1 MVVGHQYKMIPK
13 KYKPLIY
20 KQKLFTLYFYFF
32 SSFIVIIFE
41 MLSVGL
47 VPLFALSLT
56 DNNEVITKILSTI
69 GINDYFDNLNK
80 KQVVIFFSITLLSAF
95 LIKNVIIGWINYLQN
110 KILRDYK
117 ISTSKLLYEYYINTN
132 FRFFLSANPS
142 TIIRNITTD
151 VGHSFNY
158 FLAKIKMYR
167 EGVIISFITL
177 ILISINPTV
186 HSVVFFV
193 FTLVSVMYYY
203 IYRITL
209 KKRGEDLHKKSSSR
223 LKILNETFLMIKEIK
238 VLKKEDYFTDKYKN
252 INFDLENLAFIN
264 NVITSI
270 PRLFIEVISVLLIT
284 IFSIMLMLSN
294 YSEAYI
300 ISVITLMVAS
310 GARFIPGFNVIT
322 SSFSTTRW
330 LQPSFDTVTREIE
343 VLMKRD
349 EIKTK
354 KNGLPEEIKFKKEL
368 NIKNLSFSYTDKKIL
383 NNIDLTISKGEFV
396 GIIGESGTGKT
407 TLINILLGLLF
418 PTEGQILA
426 DGINVRNN
434 IENWQKKIGYIP
446 QEVYLLDASIR
457 ENIAMGIDDEDINQ
471 QKIDELIKFTNLEDV
486 INNLPE
492 KSYSNVGYM
501 GNNISGGQKQRI
513 GIARAL
519 YSNPEVVVLDEATS
533 SLDIENEN
541 MILEKLNELKGKKTL
556 IIISHKKSSLKY
568 CHKIFEIKDRK
579 LDMVKS

>member
-1 MVVGHQYKMIPK
+1 MIPK

-20 KQKLFTLYFYFF
+20 KQKLSTLYFYFF
-32 SSFIVIIFE
+32 SSFIVVIFE

-56 DNNEVITKILSTI
+56 DNNESITKIFSTI
-69 GINDYFDNLNK
+69 GISDYLNNLNK
-80 KQVVIFFSITLLSAF
+80 KQAVIFFSITLLSVF

-117 ISTSKLLYEYYINTN
+117 ISTSKLLYEYYININ
-132 FRFFLSANPS
+132 FKFFLSANPS

-151 VGHSFNY
+151 VGHTFNY

-167 EGVIISFITL
+167 EGVIISFITI
-177 ILISINPTV
+177 ILISVNPKV
-186 HSVVFFV
+186 HFVVFFV
-193 FTLVSVMYYY
+193 FILVCVIFYF
-203 IYRITL
+203 IYRVVL
-209 KKRGEDLHKKSSSR
+209 KKRGKDLHKKNSLR

-238 VLKKEDYFTDKYKN
+238 VLKKEAYFTDKYHN

-264 NVITSI
+264 NVISSM

-284 IFSIMLMLSN
+284 IFSITLMLSN
-294 YSEAYI
+294 HSEAYI

-330 LQPSFDTVTREIE
+330 LQPSFDTVTKEIE
-343 VLMKRD
+343 ILMKRD
-349 EIKTK
+349 EVKSK
-354 KNGLPEEIKFKKEL
+354 ENKLRKEIKFNKKL
-368 NIKNLSFSYTDKKIL
+368 NIQNLSFSYTDKKIL
-383 NNIDLTISKGEFV
+383 NNVNLTINKGEFV

-407 TLINILLGLLF
+407 TLINILLGLLI

-457 ENIAMGIDDEDINQ
+457 ENIATGTDDEDINQ

-492 KSYSNVGYM
+492 RSYSNVGYM

-519 YSNPEVVVLDEATS
+519 YNNPEIIILDEATS
-533 SLDIENEN
+533 SLDVKNEN
-541 MILEKLNELKGKKTL
+541 LIIEKLNELKEKKTL

-568 CHKIFEIKDRK
+568 CHKIFEINDRK
-579 LDMVKS
+579 FNMVKP

>member
-56 DNNEVITKILSTI
+56 DNNEVITKIFSTV
-69 GINDYFDNLNK
+69 GISDYLNNLNK
-80 KQVVIFFSITLLSAF
+80 KQAVIFFSITLLSAF

-117 ISTSKLLYEYYINTN
+117 ISTSKLLYEYYININ
-132 FRFFLSANPS
+132 FKFFLSANPS

-151 VGHSFNY
+151 VGHTFNY

-177 ILISINPTV
+177 ILISINPKV
-186 HSVVFFV
+186 HFVVFFV
-193 FTLVSVMYYY
+193 FILVSVLFYF
-203 IYRITL
+203 IYRVVL
-209 KKRGEDLHKKSSSR
+209 KKRGEDLHKKNSSR

-238 VLKKEDYFTDKYKN
+238 VLKKEGYFTDKYHN

-284 IFSIMLMLSN
+284 AFSITLMLSN
-294 YSEAYI
+294 HSEAYI

-330 LQPSFDTVTREIE
+330 LQPSFDTVTKEIE
-343 VLMKRD
+343 ILMKRD
-349 EIKTK
+349 EVKSK
-354 KNGLPEEIKFKKEL
+354 ENKLRKEIKFKKKL
-368 NIKNLSFSYTDKKIL
+368 NIQNLSFSYTDKKIL
-383 NNIDLTISKGEFV
+383 NNINLTINKGEFV

-407 TLINILLGLLF
+407 TLINILLGLLI

-426 DGINVRNN
+426 DGTNVRNN

-457 ENIAMGIDDEDINQ
+457 ENIAMGVDGKDINQ
-471 QKIDELIKFTNLEDV
+471 QKVDELIKFTNLEDV
-486 INNLPE
+486 INNLPK

-519 YSNPEVVVLDEATS
+519 YSNPEIIILDEATS
-533 SLDIENEN
+533 SLDVENEN
-541 MILEKLNELKGKKTL
+541 MIIEKLNELKEKKTL
-556 IIISHKKSSLKY
+556 IIISHKRNSIKY
-568 CHKIFEIKDRK
+568 CDKIFEVTEKNINK
-579 LDMVKS
+579 LN

>member
-13 KYKPLIY
+13 KYKPLLY

-56 DNNEVITKILSTI
+56 DNNEIITKIFSAV
-69 GINDYFDNLNK
+69 GISDYFNNLNK
-80 KQVVIFFSITLLSAF
+80 KQAVIFFSITLLSAF

-132 FRFFLSANPS
+132 YKYFLSANPS

-151 VGHSFNY
+151 VGHTFNY

-167 EGVIISFITL
+167 EGIIISFITL

-186 HSVVFFV
+186 HFVVFFV
-193 FTLVSVMYYY
+193 FILVSVMFYY
-203 IYRITL
+203 IYRVTL

-238 VLKKEDYFTDKYKN
+238 VLKKESYFTDKYKN
-252 INFDLENLAFIN
+252 INFDLENLAFVN
-264 NVITSI
+264 NFITSI

-284 IFSIMLMLSN
+284 VFSIILMLSN

-330 LQPSFDTVTREIE
+330 LQPSFDIVTKEIE
-343 VLMKRD
+343 ILMKRD
-349 EIKTK
+349 EVKNK
-354 KNGLPEEIKFKKEL
+354 KSKLREEIKFKKKL
-368 NIKNLSFSYTDKKIL
+368 NIQNLSFSYTDKKIL
-383 NNIDLTISKGEFV
+383 NNINLTINKGEFV

-407 TLINILLGLLF
+407 TLINILLGLLI

-426 DGINVRNN
+426 DGINIQNN
-434 IENWQKKIGYIP
+434 FDNWQKKNWI
-446 QEVYLLDASIR
+446 
-457 ENIAMGIDDEDINQ
+457 
-471 QKIDELIKFTNLEDV
+471 
-486 INNLPE
+486 
-492 KSYSNVGYM
+492 YS
-501 GNNISGGQKQRI
+501 SR
-513 GIARAL
+513 
-519 YSNPEVVVLDEATS
+519 
-533 SLDIENEN
+533 SL
-541 MILEKLNELKGKKTL
+541 
-556 IIISHKKSSLKY
+556 
-568 CHKIFEIKDRK
+568 FA
-579 LDMVKS
+579 

>member
-69 GINDYFDNLNK
+69 GINDYFNNLNK
-80 KQVVIFFSITLLSAF
+80 KQAVIFFSITLLSVF

-132 FRFFLSANPS
+132 FKFFLSANPS
-142 TIIRNITTD
+142 TLIRNITLC
-151 VGHSFNY
+151 VGQSFNY

-167 EGVIISFITL
+167 EGAIISMITL

-193 FTLVSVMYYY
+193 FILVSVMFYY

-238 VLKKEDYFTDKYKN
+238 VLKKEGYFTDKYKT

-330 LQPSFDTVTREIE
+330 LQPSFDTVTKEIE

-354 KNGLPEEIKFKKEL
+354 KNGLREEIKFKKEL

-471 QKIDELIKFTNLEDV
+471 QKIDELIKFTNLEDL

-519 YSNPEVVVLDEATS
+519 YSNPEIVVLDEATS
-533 SLDIENEN
+533 SLDVENEN
-541 MILEKLNELKGKKTL
+541 MIIEKLNELKGKKTL
-556 IIISHKKSSLKY
+556 IIISHKISSLKY
-568 CHKIFEIKDRK
+568 CNKIFEIKDRK
-579 LDMVKS
+579 FNMVKP

>member
-1 MVVGHQYKMIPK
+1 
-13 KYKPLIY
+13 
-20 KQKLFTLYFYFF
+20 
-32 SSFIVIIFE
+32 
-41 MLSVGL
+41 
-47 VPLFALSLT
+47 
-56 DNNEVITKILSTI
+56 
-69 GINDYFDNLNK
+69 
-80 KQVVIFFSITLLSAF
+80 
-95 LIKNVIIGWINYLQN
+95 
-110 KILRDYK
+110 
-117 ISTSKLLYEYYINTN
+117 
-132 FRFFLSANPS
+132 
-142 TIIRNITTD
+142 
-151 VGHSFNY
+151 
-158 FLAKIKMYR
+158 
-167 EGVIISFITL
+167 
-177 ILISINPTV
+177 
-186 HSVVFFV
+186 
-193 FTLVSVMYYY
+193 
-203 IYRITL
+203 
-209 KKRGEDLHKKSSSR
+209 
-223 LKILNETFLMIKEIK
+223 
-238 VLKKEDYFTDKYKN
+238 
-252 INFDLENLAFIN
+252 
-264 NVITSI
+264 
-270 PRLFIEVISVLLIT
+270 
-284 IFSIMLMLSN
+284 MLSN